1 MEEEDEFEDEEVRSA
16 DEIGQLQFCR
26 TYVSVEACMLSHCAF
41 RAHRKT
47 TDTLDPLYA
56 AVLARSQSVGYGRS
70 IR

>member
-1 MEEEDEFEDEEVRSA
+1 MEEEDEFEDEEVRSVH
-16 DEIGQLQFCR
+16 EIGQLQLCR
-26 TYVSVEACMLSHCAF
+26 MYVSVEACVFRAF

-56 AVLARSQSVGYGRS
+56 VVLDRSQYVGYGRS

>member
-1 MEEEDEFEDEEVRSA
+1 MF
-16 DEIGQLQFCR
+16 
-26 TYVSVEACMLSHCAF
+26 SHCAF

-56 AVLARSQSVGYGRS
+56 AVVARSQSVGYGRS

>member
-1 MEEEDEFEDEEVRSA
+1 MEEEDEFEDEEVRSVH
-16 DEIGQLQFCR
+16 EIGQLQLCR
-26 TYVSVEACMLSHCAF
+26 MYVSVEACMFPYCAF

-56 AVLARSQSVGYGRS
+56 VVLDRSQYVGYGRS